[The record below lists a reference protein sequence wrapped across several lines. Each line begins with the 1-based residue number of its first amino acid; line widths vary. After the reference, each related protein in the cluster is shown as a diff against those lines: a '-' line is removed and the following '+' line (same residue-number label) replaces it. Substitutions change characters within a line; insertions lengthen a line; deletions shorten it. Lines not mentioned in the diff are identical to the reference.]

1 MAKIADLLVRISAD
15 NSDLRRK
22 LDATQR
28 QIKDKFGG
36 SAVASSQ
43 KALSK
48 LKYLTAGFIGAGVA
62 SIKLAANMEQTK
74 MAFETLLGSAEKA
87 DAMVRKLTD
96 FAAKTPFQLPGVTK
110 STQQLLAYGFTAE
123 SVIPMLTSVG
133 DAVSG
138 LGGDDEMMQSV
149 IRALGQMKAKAK
161 VSAEE
166 MKQLGEQGINAW
178 QYLSEAAGKSIA
190 ETQELAKKG
199 AFNAEATIKA
209 ILDGMS
215 KQFKGGM
222 EKQSQTVNGLLSTI
236 KDNVVGAA
244 RVIGEGLTDAFDL
257 KGVLK
262 RTNAYLTQF
271 TALAEKSGFGKALKE
286 MVPDSLKMGVI
297 GLASAYSAKLA
308 PALYMAATNAVKA
321 NSAFLPMIGIVGGIY
336 FAIAELS
343 GVTDVLSPL
352 GESFLQSGIAA
363 IGAYKGISVMTS
375 ALQYCRTEWVKG
387 TFFLRDATS
396 IVAKMGNAFTTA
408 RLHVMAAGG
417 AMGALK
423 GTVYGLAAA
432 FKSLLA
438 WMGPVGWM
446 ALAIGGGVWLGMRAQ
461 MKEAERQ
468 AGITQAAI
476 EKVNGEFANA
486 DSSAIEKAIKAS
498 EKKLAELETQAKKTT
513 SAMSVTANV
522 NTGHKKRSTLKNVQG
537 NKENLEAVG
546 KVRDQIAA
554 EKARQKELGEIYK
567 RRKELE
573 DQLNNIGNLGK
584 IQLPDLLGAGGDDK
598 AAKKQQREY
607 ERLVEKAKDTSD
619 RIEDEWIEMTGTKM
633 DVLDKWYADEIA
645 TLDETKAVNENYQRD
660 LTRLEETYAEKRRK
674 ILHDEAKERQR
685 TMEEIARGYSDI
697 KGELAKG
704 SLEGADLDLYEMR
717 KEAEDSYRGVSD
729 FFAKITADYADGTE
743 QQKQN
748 IRDALKKAG
757 VEFVQ
762 TEKDTLDFTA
772 ELNAVHVEKE
782 KQLYD
787 DFVRYYSKC
796 KDIQAN
802 IDRAYNNNSF
812 AQLKAAL
819 SRENA
824 LRLSAFEAQRKAMEL
839 YQDSWTKAN
848 VSGAEQAI
856 DVLDG
861 TRDSFKTFFSD
872 VLTGA
877 KDFGE
882 AFGDFFKSLWAD
894 IVDSFAEK
902 WSNQIVNNLFG
913 SMLGGENVASGGGGG
928 GIFGNIFNMLGLGG
942 LGNLFGGGAS
952 EASGGASFGTG
963 DGQSGGVGG
972 ALISGFSQLSGITQ
986 SLGGSMGALGGVVQT
1001 GGALLG
1007 AYNTIQT
1014 ALNIGTKP
1022 AEAVTTTT
1030 ATAALGA
1037 FSVAVVSATAALEAM
1052 AAKSFFGGI
1061 PFFASGG
1068 CVSGPGSGTS
1078 DSIPAMLSNGEY
1090 VVRASAVERLGVPFL
1105 DRLNYGGT
1113 DIFNTVNRFASGG
1126 CVGVPVIKSLDMP
1139 GFAAGGYV
1147 SLADASITVPEFRAE
1162 PERIDLA
1169 ALSVPAKLLKA
1180 LVAGHTG
1187 ERPGEAAKMEMN
1199 IYGDINNSADEKRL
1213 LNKMDARMRAA
1224 LMGGY

>member
-209 ILDGMS
+209 ILDGMA

-363 IGAYKGISVMTS
+363 IGAYKGISILTS
-375 ALQYCRTEWVKG
+375 GYSW
-387 TFFLRDATS
+387 FLREISAAYGPLSQTNT
-396 IVAKMGNAFTTA
+396 IIAKMAQAFMFT
-408 RLHVMAAGG
+408 RIKIVAAGG

-498 EKKLAELETQAKKTT
+498 EKRLAELEVQAKKTA
-513 SAMSVTANV
+513 SAMSATANV
-522 NTGHKKRSTLKNVQG
+522 NTGHKRRSTLKNVQG
-537 NKENLEAVG
+537 NKENLEAAG
-546 KVRDQIAA
+546 NVRDQIAA

-584 IQLPDLLGAGGDDK
+584 IQLPDLLGAGSDDK

-704 SLEGADLDLYEMR
+704 SLEGAGLDLYEMR

-729 FFAKITADYADGTE
+729 FFAKIAADYADGTE

-782 KQLYD
+782 KHLYD
-787 DFVRYYSKC
+787 DFVRYYNKC

-902 WSNQIVNNLFG
+902 WSNQIVNNL
-913 SMLGGENVASGGGGG
+913 LG
-928 GIFGNIFNMLGLGG
+928 NMLGQEGG
-942 LGNLFGGGAS
+942 LLGNLFGFDSSQIQQQIAQETALSSLKIANISAETAAFTAGEATKSTATIAGNEAIAAAAAAS
-952 EASGGASFGTG
+952 LAAQTVASSAAAAAIASAWAPAAAAVSLASFGKNAAPAMAGITATHALS
-963 DGQSGGVGG
+963 QTLAKGGGG
-972 ALISGFSQLSGITQ
+972 A
-986 SLGGSMGALGGVVQT
+986 
-1001 GGALLG
+1001 
-1007 AYNTIQT
+1007 
-1014 ALNIGTKP
+1014 IGNSVKG
-1022 AEAVTTTT
+1022 
-1030 ATAALGA
+1030 TAA
-1037 FSVAVVSATAALEAM
+1037 
-1052 AAKSFFGGI
+1052 
-1061 PFFASGG
+1061 FASGG
-1068 CVSGPGSGTS
+1068 YISGPGSGTS

-1113 DIFNTVNRFASGG
+1113 DVFNTVNRFAS
-1126 CVGVPVIKSLDMP
+1126 
-1139 GFAAGGYV
+1139 GGYV

-1169 ALSVPAKLLKA
+1169 ALSVPTKLLKA

-1187 ERPGEAAKMEMN
+1187 ERRGEAAEMEVN

-1213 LNKMDARMRAA
+1213 LNKMNAKMRAA

>member
-36 SAVASSQ
+36 SAIASSQ

-62 SIKLAANMEQTK
+62 SIKLAANVEQTK

-178 QYLSEAAGKSIA
+178 QYLSEAAGKSIS

-209 ILDGMS
+209 ILDGMA

-408 RLHVMAAGG
+408 RLHVIEAGG

-446 ALAIGGGVWLGMRAQ
+446 ALAIGGGVWLGMQAQ

-498 EKKLAELETQAKKTT
+498 EKKLADLEAQAKKTT

-573 DQLNNIGNLGK
+573 DQLNNVGNLGK

-633 DVLDKWYADEIA
+633 DVLDKWYADE
-645 TLDETKAVNENYQRD
+645 TKAVNENYQRD
-660 LTRLEETYAEKRRK
+660 LTRLEETYSEKRRK

-685 TMEEIARGYSDI
+685 TMEEIVRGYSDI
-697 KGELAKG
+697 RGELAKG

-717 KEAEDSYRGVSD
+717 KEAEDSYRSVSD
-729 FFAKITADYADGTE
+729 FFAKIIADYADGTE

-824 LRLSAFEAQRKAMEL
+824 LRLSAFEAQRKSMEL

-902 WSNQIVNNLFG
+902 WSNQIVNNL
-913 SMLGGENVASGGGGG
+913 LG
-928 GIFGNIFNMLGLGG
+928 NMLGQEGG
-942 LGNLFGGGAS
+942 LLGNLFGFDSSQIQQQIAQETTLSSLKIANISAETAAFTAGEATKSAATIAGNEAIAAAAAAS
-952 EASGGASFGTG
+952 LAAQTVASSAAAAAIASAWAPAAAAVSLASFGKNAAPAMAGITATHALS
-963 DGQSGGVGG
+963 QTLAKGGGG
-972 ALISGFSQLSGITQ
+972 AIGNSVK
-986 SLGGSMGALGGVVQT
+986 GA
-1001 GGALLG
+1001 
-1007 AYNTIQT
+1007 
-1014 ALNIGTKP
+1014 
-1022 AEAVTTTT
+1022 
-1030 ATAALGA
+1030 AA
-1037 FSVAVVSATAALEAM
+1037 
-1052 AAKSFFGGI
+1052 
-1061 PFFASGG
+1061 FASGG

-1187 ERPGEAAKMEMN
+1187 ERRDEAAEMEVN

-1213 LNKMDARMRAA
+1213 LNKMNAKMRAA

>member
-1 MAKIADLLVRISAD
+1 MAKVADLLVVISGDSKGLRKELDAAKRNIRSAFGTESMRLSEKVASKFKWIAAGAAALGIASVKMNADMEMVTRAFEVLTGSAD
-15 NSDLRRK
+15 
-22 LDATQR
+22 
-28 QIKDKFGG
+28 
-36 SAVASSQ
+36 
-43 KALSK
+43 KAKEHIAQL
-48 LKYLTAGFIGAGVA
+48 
-62 SIKLAANMEQTK
+62 
-74 MAFETLLGSAEKA
+74 EK
-87 DAMVRKLTD
+87 
-96 FAAKTPFQLPGVTK
+96 FAATTPFELPG
-110 STQQLLAYGFTAE
+110 LLEASKKLQAYGFQTEA
-123 SVIPMLTSVG
+123 VIPIMRTVG
-133 DAVSG
+133 DAAMAVG
-138 LGGDDEMMQSV
+138 LGQEGIDR
-149 IRALGQMKAKAK
+149 ITLALGQMNAKGK

-166 MKQLGEQGINAW
+166 MRQL
-178 QYLSEAAGKSIA
+178 A
-190 ETQELAKKG
+190 ETGLPAWDMLAKGIGVSVPEAMERAKKG
-199 AFNAEATIKA
+199 TIDAKTGITALLTGLDSRFN
-209 ILDGMS
+209 GMMD
-215 KQFKGGM
+215 KVAG
-222 EKQSQTVNGLLSTI
+222 EIPQSFSNMQDSVKSIMRTL
-236 KDNVVGAA
+236 GAS
-244 RVIGEGLTDAFDL
+244 ITETFDL
-257 KGVLK
+257 KAKMKGAADWLGDF
-262 RTNAYLTQF
+262 A
-271 TALAEKSGFGKALKE
+271 ALAKSSGIREALE
-286 MVPDSLKMGVI
+286 QMVPDSVKTAIVGISAAVVGIAVPAFGLLAINVI
-297 GLASAYSAKLA
+297 
-308 PALYMAATNAVKA
+308 AATW
-321 NSAFLPMIGIVGGIY
+321 
-336 FAIAELS
+336 
-343 GVTDVLSPL
+343 PL
-352 GESFLQSGIAA
+352 LA
-363 IGAYKGISVMTS
+363 IGAAFGAAAALIYSNWESVGPFWTKLWDTIVSVTQWAWDKLSSIFTAISDAYHWIDVKFTTFVNKAMS
-375 ALQYCRTEWVKG
+375 AVGLDIKIG
-387 TFFLRDATS
+387 TDVSDIKKEKIKVDSKPVEEAEKKVWSLKEALAS
-396 IVAKMGNAFTTA
+396 IVPT
-408 RLHVMAAGG
+408 AGG
-417 AMGALK
+417 
-423 GTVYGLAAA
+423 VD
-432 FKSLLA
+432 
-438 WMGPVGWM
+438 
-446 ALAIGGGVWLGMRAQ
+446 
-461 MKEAERQ
+461 KEAE
-468 AGITQAAI
+468 
-476 EKVNGEFANA
+476 
-486 DSSAIEKAIKAS
+486 KA
-498 EKKLAELETQAKKTT
+498 AKK
-513 SAMSVTANV
+513 AQKAA
-522 NTGHKKRSTLKNVQG
+522 
-537 NKENLEAVG
+537 EAV
-546 KVRDQIAA
+546 
-554 EKARQKELGEIYK
+554 
-567 RRKELE
+567 
-573 DQLNNIGNLGK
+573 
-584 IQLPDLLGAGGDDK
+584 
-598 AAKKQQREY
+598 AKKQQREY

-685 TMEEIARGYSDI
+685 TMEEIVRGYSDI

-782 KQLYD
+782 KHLYD
-787 DFVRYYSKC
+787 DFVRYYNKC

-1187 ERPGEAAKMEMN
+1187 ERRDEAAEMEVN

-1213 LNKMDARMRAA
+1213 LNKMNAKMRAA

>member
-36 SAVASSQ
+36 SAIASSQ

-48 LKYLTAGFIGAGVA
+48 LKYLTPGFIGAGVA

-178 QYLSEAAGKSIA
+178 QYLSEAAGKSIS

-209 ILDGMS
+209 ILDGMA

-363 IGAYKGISVMTS
+363 IGAYKGISILTS
-375 ALQYCRTEWVKG
+375 GYSW
-387 TFFLRDATS
+387 FLREISAAYGPLSQTNT
-396 IVAKMGNAFTTA
+396 IIAKMAQAFMFT
-408 RLHVMAAGG
+408 RIKIVAAGG

-446 ALAIGGGVWLGMRAQ
+446 ALAIGGGVWLGMQAQ

-486 DSSAIEKAIKAS
+486 DSSTIEKAIKAS
-498 EKKLAELETQAKKTT
+498 EKKLAELEAQAKKTT

-537 NKENLEAVG
+537 NKDNLEAVG

-660 LTRLEETYAEKRRK
+660 LTRLEETYSEKRRK

-717 KEAEDSYRGVSD
+717 KEVEDSYRGVSD

-824 LRLSAFEAQRKAMEL
+824 LRLSAFEAQRKSMEL

-902 WSNQIVNNLFG
+902 WSNQIVNNL
-913 SMLGGENVASGGGGG
+913 LG
-928 GIFGNIFNMLGLGG
+928 NMLGQEGG
-942 LGNLFGGGAS
+942 LLGNLFGFDSSQIQQQIAQETTLSSLKIANISAETAAFTAGEATKSAATIAGNEAIAAAAAAS
-952 EASGGASFGTG
+952 LAAQTVASSAAAAAIASAWAPAAAAVSLASFGKNAAPAMAGITATHALS
-963 DGQSGGVGG
+963 QTLAKGGGG
-972 ALISGFSQLSGITQ
+972 AIGNSVK
-986 SLGGSMGALGGVVQT
+986 GA
-1001 GGALLG
+1001 
-1007 AYNTIQT
+1007 
-1014 ALNIGTKP
+1014 
-1022 AEAVTTTT
+1022 
-1030 ATAALGA
+1030 AA
-1037 FSVAVVSATAALEAM
+1037 
-1052 AAKSFFGGI
+1052 
-1061 PFFASGG
+1061 FASGG

-1139 GFAAGGYV
+1139 GFASGGYV

-1187 ERPGEAAKMEMN
+1187 ERRGEAAEMEVN

-1213 LNKMDARMRAA
+1213 LNKMDAKMRAA

>member
-87 DAMVRKLTD
+87 DAMVRRLTD
-96 FAAKTPFQLPGVTK
+96 FAAKTPFQLPGITK

-209 ILDGMS
+209 ILDGMA

-244 RVIGEGLTDAFDL
+244 RVIGGGLTDAFDL

-262 RTNAYLTQF
+262 QTNTYLTQF
-271 TALAEKSGFGKALKE
+271 TALAERSGFGKALKE
-286 MVPDSLKMGVI
+286 MVPDSLKIGVI

-336 FAIAELS
+336 FAIAELG
-343 GVTDVLSPL
+343 GVTDVLGPL
-352 GESFLQSGIAA
+352 GEAFLQSGIAA

-423 GTVYGLAAA
+423 GAVYGLAAA

-513 SAMSVTANV
+513 SAMSATAV

-537 NKENLEAVG
+537 NKDNLEAVG

-584 IQLPDLLGAGGDDK
+584 IQLPDLLGAGSDDK

-697 KGELAKG
+697 RGELAKG
-704 SLEGADLDLYEMR
+704 SLEGAGLDLYEMR

-782 KQLYD
+782 KHLYD
-787 DFVRYYSKC
+787 DFVRYYNKC

-913 SMLGGENVASGGGGG
+913 SMLGGGENGASGGGGG

-963 DGQSGGVGG
+963 EGQSGGVGNM
-972 ALISGFSQLSGITQ
+972 LISGFSQLSGITQ

-1007 AYNTIQT
+1007 TYNTIQT

-1105 DRLNYGGT
+1105 DRLNYG
-1113 DIFNTVNRFASGG
+1113 AA
-1126 CVGVPVIKSLDMP
+1126 P
-1139 GFAAGGYV
+1139 GFASGGYV

-1169 ALSVPAKLLKA
+1169 ALSVPTKLLKA

-1187 ERPGEAAKMEMN
+1187 ERRGEAAEMEVN

-1213 LNKMDARMRAA
+1213 LNKMNAKMRAA

>member
-74 MAFETLLGSAEKA
+74 MAFETLLGSVEKA

-209 ILDGMS
+209 ILDGMA

-363 IGAYKGISVMTS
+363 IGAYKGISILTS
-375 ALQYCRTEWVKG
+375 GYSW
-387 TFFLRDATS
+387 FLREISAAYGPLSQTNT
-396 IVAKMGNAFTTA
+396 IIAKMAQAFMFT
-408 RLHVMAAGG
+408 RIKIVAAGG
-417 AMGALK
+417 AMDALK

-432 FKSLLA
+432 FKSLLG
-438 WMGPVGWM
+438 WMGPGGWM
-446 ALAIGGGVWLGMRAQ
+446 ALALGGGVWLGMRAQ

-498 EKKLAELETQAKKTT
+498 EKRLAELEVQAKKTA
-513 SAMSVTANV
+513 SAMSATANV
-522 NTGHKKRSTLKNVQG
+522 NTGHKRRSTLKNVQG

-554 EKARQKELGEIYK
+554 EKARQKELGEMYK

-573 DQLNNIGNLGK
+573 NQLNNIGNLGK

-685 TMEEIARGYSDI
+685 TMEEIVRGYSDI
-697 KGELAKG
+697 RGELAKG
-704 SLEGADLDLYEMR
+704 SLEGAGLDLYEMR

-782 KQLYD
+782 KHLYD
-787 DFVRYYSKC
+787 DFVRYYNKC

-848 VSGAEQAI
+848 VSGAEQTI

-902 WSNQIVNNLFG
+902 WSNQIVNNL
-913 SMLGGENVASGGGGG
+913 LG
-928 GIFGNIFNMLGLGG
+928 NMLGQEGG
-942 LGNLFGGGAS
+942 LLGNLFGFDSSQIQQQIAQETALSSLKIANISAETAAFTAGEATKSTATIAGNEAIAAAAAAS
-952 EASGGASFGTG
+952 LAAQTVASSAAAAAIASAWAPAAAAVSLASFGKNAAPAMAGITATHALS
-963 DGQSGGVGG
+963 QTLAKGGGG
-972 ALISGFSQLSGITQ
+972 A
-986 SLGGSMGALGGVVQT
+986 
-1001 GGALLG
+1001 
-1007 AYNTIQT
+1007 
-1014 ALNIGTKP
+1014 IGNSVKG
-1022 AEAVTTTT
+1022 
-1030 ATAALGA
+1030 TAA
-1037 FSVAVVSATAALEAM
+1037 
-1052 AAKSFFGGI
+1052 
-1061 PFFASGG
+1061 FASGG
-1068 CVSGPGSGTS
+1068 YISGPGSGTS

-1105 DRLNYGGT
+1105 DRLNYG
-1113 DIFNTVNRFASGG
+1113 AA
-1126 CVGVPVIKSLDMP
+1126 P
-1139 GFAAGGYV
+1139 GFASGGYV

-1187 ERPGEAAKMEMN
+1187 ERRGEAAEMEVN

-1213 LNKMDARMRAA
+1213 LNKMNAKMRAA